1 MQAKDLSKGMTV
13 VTVRGEKVVRTSSA
27 FKHSWRLAF
36 TDGTL
41 LICQPGIEFPVA
53 ETAAISQI
61 I

>member
-13 VTVRGEKVVRTSSA
+13 VTVRGVKMVQTSSA

-41 LICQPGIEFPVA
+41 LICQPDIEFPSVESA
-53 ETAAISQI
+53 EISQI